1 MDGATCSSTPPSAA
15 LCVAGA
21 ARAFA
26 SPLVLS
32 ALKSNLVDAIDA
44 KLSIFVQLKTSDSAK
59 ALGPNR
65 MAFDVHR
72 TSIASIRAA
81 LRQQWL
87 ASRIEESV
95 IINGSGSY
103 LGDGAIGLSA
113 SRPPVVMANAS
124 GWRAHRARH
133 CKLSNR
139 TYLAAGNNEE
149 RMILHHL
156 GLQWCRGAVLR
167 AEARRGNLFDLV
179 GYVRPDLVWWK
190 PIRKWC
196 DWFAPSSRTMLSCN
210 RTGCDMA
217 WFAPRAYMMPLL
229 GQAELHR
236 DCTIPSR
243 CCSTPERLL
252 QHAKRVA
259 LCRARAHA
267 YAESARAKE
276 EGGLLL
282 ALPPPPLS
290 ATALARLRDCVHA
303 EHPAPPQEVDLFSER
318 PPIATIV
325 RDAAACPIALTGAAE
340 QQQQQQGVSAATAEW
355 LRTRFG
361 GESKP
366 VAACEKAFIGSG
378 SAASHIA
385 YRLQL

>member
-1 MDGATCSSTPPSAA
+1 
-15 LCVAGA
+15 
-21 ARAFA
+21 
-26 SPLVLS
+26 
-32 ALKSNLVDAIDA
+32 
-44 KLSIFVQLKTSDSAK
+44 
-59 ALGPNR
+59 
-65 MAFDVHR
+65 
-72 TSIASIRAA
+72 
-81 LRQQWL
+81 
-87 ASRIEESV
+87 
-95 IINGSGSY
+95 
-103 LGDGAIGLSA
+103 
-113 SRPPVVMANAS
+113 
-124 GWRAHRARH
+124 
-133 CKLSNR
+133 
-139 TYLAAGNNEE
+139 
-149 RMILHHL
+149 
-156 GLQWCRGAVLR
+156 
-167 AEARRGNLFDLV
+167 
-179 GYVRPDLVWWK
+179 
-190 PIRKWC
+190 
-196 DWFAPSSRTMLSCN
+196 
-210 RTGCDMA
+210 MA

-267 YAESARAKE
+267 YAESARTKE

-303 EHPAPPQEVDLFSER
+303 EHPPPPQEVDLFSER
-318 PPIATIV
+318 LPIATIV
-325 RDAAACPIALTGAAE
+325 RDAAACSIALTGAAE